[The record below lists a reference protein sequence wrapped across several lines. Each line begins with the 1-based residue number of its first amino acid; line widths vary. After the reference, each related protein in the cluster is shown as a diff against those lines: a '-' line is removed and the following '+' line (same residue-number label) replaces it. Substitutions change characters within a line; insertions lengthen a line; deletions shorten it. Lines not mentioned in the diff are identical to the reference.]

1 MKDQSR
7 QLAAIMFT
15 DIVGYTA
22 LMGMDEQKA
31 FELLDKNRQI
41 QKPIIEQYN
50 GRWLKELGDGVMA
63 SFHTVSDAVYAAIK
77 IQQACNSAKD
87 FQLRIGI
94 HLGEVVFENEDVFG
108 DGVNIASRIQAIA
121 SPGSI
126 YISETV
132 HNSISNKKDFQTKFV
147 KEEKLKNVKEPV
159 KIFQVVAEGV
169 VQHQLNIG
177 EIIKP
182 KPIILFVAVAVVVV
196 LIAGYFVQKFFIDN
210 QSSQG
215 VTADESN
222 DRSIAVLPFVD
233 MSAGKDQEYFSDGLS
248 EDLLNLLSKIPELK
262 VIGRTSSFSF
272 KGKNE
277 DLRVIGEKLGVAN
290 VLEGSVRKDG
300 TRIRV
305 TAQLIRT
312 ADGFHLWSEQYNR
325 DMDSI
330 FELQDEI
337 AEAVVQGLKLKL
349 LKTKSPPGATPVN
362 KEVYNLILQGNY
374 FLEKRDKE
382 NLDKALD
389 FYLRALAIDSL
400 NARSWAALANCFS
413 IQSSWSWI
421 DPLQGLQKARNAAT
435 KAIALDSNLFEARR
449 ALGAV
454 RMWNF
459 EWDGAEA
466 EFEKAMQLDPGNA
479 ETYRMIAF
487 LYRAMGRFEEAIR
500 LYKKSIDLDPIKG
513 HTYFNYGQLLYHAGQ
528 PEDAIASY
536 KKVLDLHPQFPR
548 THIFLGKVYLLQGKP
563 EMALTEMQQ
572 ETNEVW
578 KNFGLILAYQ
588 ALGRKEEADK
598 LLQVHILRFAKDEA
612 YQIAEV
618 YAVRGEKDKAF
629 EWLEKAYAVKEVRLT
644 YLKGDPLLK
653 NLEGDPRHKAFLKKM
668 NLLND

>member
-1 MKDQSR
+1 MSSSR

-22 LMGMDEQKA
+22 LMGKDEQKA
-31 FELLDKNRQI
+31 FELLDRNRQI

-50 GRWLKELGDGVMA
+50 GRWIKELGDGVMA
-63 SFHTVSDAVYAAIK
+63 SFNTVSDAVNAAIK
-77 IQQACNSAKD
+77 IQQTCNAAKQ
-87 FQLRIGI
+87 FQLRIGV
-94 HLGEVVFENEDVFG
+94 HLGEVVFENDDVFG

-121 SPGSI
+121 NPGSI
-126 YISETV
+126 FISEAV

-147 KEEKLKNVKEPV
+147 KEEKLKNVKGPV
-159 KIFQVVAEGV
+159 KIYQIIAEGV
-169 VQHQLNIG
+169 VQHQLNIRQK
-177 EIIKP
+177 INP
-182 KPIILFVAVAVVVV
+182 KPRVLLISAAILAI
-196 LIAGYFVQKFFIDN
+196 LITGYFVQKFFIDK

-215 VTADESN
+215 VAADESI

-300 TRIRV
+300 NRIRV

-349 LKTKSPPGATPVN
+349 LKTKSPPGAIPVN
-362 KEVYNLILQGNY
+362 QEVYNHILQGNY

-389 FYLRALAIDSL
+389 FYLKALAIDSL
-400 NARSWAALANCFS
+400 NARSWAALANCYS

-421 DPLQGLQKARNAAT
+421 DPRQGLQKAKNAAT
-435 KAIALDSNLFEARR
+435 KAIGLDSNLFEARR

-454 RMWNF
+454 KMWNF
-459 EWDGAEA
+459 EWDSAEA

-479 ETYRMIAF
+479 ESYRMIAF

-513 HTYFNYGQLLYHAGQ
+513 HTYFNYGQLLYHAGHLD
-528 PEDAIASY
+528 EAIASY

-548 THIFLGKVYLLQGKP
+548 THIFMGKVYLLQGKP
-563 EMALTEMQQ
+563 EMALAEMQQ
-572 ETNEVW
+572 ETNKIW

-598 LLQVHILRFAKDEA
+598 LLQDHLLQFAKDEA

-618 YAVRGEKDKAF
+618 YAVRGEKDRAF
-629 EWLEKAYAVKEVRLT
+629 EWLEKAYTAKEIRLT
-644 YLKGDPLLK
+644 YLKGDPLLR
-653 NLEGDPRHKAFLKKM
+653 NLEGDPRHKTFFKKM
-668 NLLND
+668 NLLTY